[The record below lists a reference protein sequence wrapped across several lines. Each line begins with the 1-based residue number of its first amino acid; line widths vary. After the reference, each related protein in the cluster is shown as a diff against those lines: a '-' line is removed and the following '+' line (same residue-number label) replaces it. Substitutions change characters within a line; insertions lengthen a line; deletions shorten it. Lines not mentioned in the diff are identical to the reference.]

1 MNKAKSYLEDAYDK
15 SVLQENKAIK
25 SVLAS

>member
-1 MNKAKSYLEDAYDK
+1 MNKAKFYLEDVYDK
-15 SVLQENKAIK
+15 SMLQENKAIK